1 MEKKNITAGALS
13 RHNWDT
19 RCRNAI
25 INAHVHSLPK
35 KRYAR
40 KKIPYFIQINGDCHI
55 NRGIQLG
62 DFSPTASR
70 AVSNNKNLVTLIHS
84 LTQLVKQFL
93 GKKKCKKPILL
104 LGALQF
110 PSFQNWRIL
119 KLSTNRSYPESTDWR
134 SSVSPD
140 SAFKHGSNVS
150 INSLAQITL
159 KLAQTLT
166 QNLHGTISSNSSGN
180 FVVKPH
186 KS

>member
-93 GKKKCKKPILL
+93 GKKKKVQETHSSVGCLAI
-104 LGALQF
+104 
-110 PSFQNWRIL
+110 SFFSKLKNFKTQHQQ
-119 KLSTNRSYPESTDWR
+119 KLSRE
-134 SSVSPD
+134 
-140 SAFKHGSNVS
+140 H
-150 INSLAQITL
+150 
-159 KLAQTLT
+159 
-166 QNLHGTISSNSSGN
+166 
-180 FVVKPH
+180 
-186 KS
+186 